1 MSMLSATLRFV
12 RNREVVARQIE
23 GELVI
28 VPIRR
33 GVGDLNSLYTL
44 NQVGSVLWNFMNEGH
59 TIEEMVSRV
68 CDEFEVTATQAQ
80 SDIQNFLDAML
91 EEKLVQPL
99 AEAST
104 RALTGFWCS
113 EVKVQGLD
121 RGTLGSNGHLRRFFE
136 PGPQTAAGAPR
147 SDGGVHRSF
156 APLPT
161 RMPALLQQFAD
172 ERHRGAASG
181 NDVR

>member
-68 CDEFEVTATQAQ
+68 CDEFEVTASQAQ

-104 RALTGFWCS
+104 
-113 EVKVQGLD
+113 
-121 RGTLGSNGHLRRFFE
+121 
-136 PGPQTAAGAPR
+136 
-147 SDGGVHRSF
+147 
-156 APLPT
+156 
-161 RMPALLQQFAD
+161 
-172 ERHRGAASG
+172 
-181 NDVR
+181 